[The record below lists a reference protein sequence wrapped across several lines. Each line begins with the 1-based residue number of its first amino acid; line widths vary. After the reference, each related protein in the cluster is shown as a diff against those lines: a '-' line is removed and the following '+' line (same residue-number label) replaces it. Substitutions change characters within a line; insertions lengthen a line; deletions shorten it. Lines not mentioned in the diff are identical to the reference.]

1 VTARRTALDVLVPLV
16 VTAVQLGCAY
26 VVVGAP
32 DLAAARDF
40 LTGTTPTMAGSLAA
54 AQLVLWAGLA
64 VAFAA
69 ALVSAIVS
77 AVSRT
82 AGAVQAAGGGALW
95 SVAAVAIGLLILA
108 AGVNHRSSAGSVTL
122 SGGSLQEA
130 RAQLN
135 P

>member
-1 VTARRTALDVLVPLV
+1 VTARRSPLDVAVPLL
-16 VTAVQLGCAY
+16 VTVVQLGCAY
-26 VVVGAP
+26 VVLGAP

-54 AQLVLWAGLA
+54 AQLVLWAALA

-69 ALVSAIVS
+69 ALVSALT
-77 AVSRT
+77 RT
-82 AGAVQAAGGGALW
+82 AGAVQAAGGGAVW
-95 SVAAVAIGLLILA
+95 SVTAVAIGLLILA
-108 AGVNHRSSAGSVTL
+108 AGLNNRSSAADVNLT
-122 SGGSLQEA
+122 GGSLQEA

>member
-1 VTARRTALDVLVPLV
+1 MTGRRSPLDVVVPLV

-26 VVVGAP
+26 AVLGAP
-32 DLAAARDF
+32 DLAAGRDF
-40 LTGTTPTMAGSLAA
+40 LTGTAPTMAGSLAA
-54 AQLVLWAGLA
+54 AQLVLWAALA

-69 ALVSAIVS
+69 ALVSALLP
-77 AVSRT
+77 AVRGT

-95 SVAAVAIGLLILA
+95 SVTAVAIGLLILA
-108 AGVNHRSSAGSVTL
+108 AGVNHRSSAGSVNL